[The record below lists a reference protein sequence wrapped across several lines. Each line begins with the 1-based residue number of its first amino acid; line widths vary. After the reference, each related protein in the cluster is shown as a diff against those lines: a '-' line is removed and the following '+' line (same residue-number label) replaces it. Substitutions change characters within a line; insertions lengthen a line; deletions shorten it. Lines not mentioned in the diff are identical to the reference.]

1 MPKATY
7 INRWIIFCLFFAML
21 FSVRAQE
28 HKLDYFLAK
37 AEDNAAALK
46 ENNNLLKIGEIQNTI
61 IEAQNNG
68 FKVDASS
75 DVLFAPFFNSNGRAI
90 EITTNPSSNAYG
102 YDAAIT
108 NGGLYSA
115 QLNIT
120 KNLFNKSATDN
131 LLFQNKLKN
140 NAISLS
146 SEDILHQLKKNVI
159 DTYIMAYQYQ
169 LQKTFTNEL
178 KGDLEK
184 RLQVAELLVKRGILM
199 ESDYLLIKSDIDS
212 KNLELQQIQIN
223 YNYAI
228 AQLYNLCGL
237 PLENDK
243 NLETPLLEL
252 NNKQED
258 YFFEKKFKND
268 SLQVVADKNVFEN
281 QYKPQ
286 VSVYGNTGLNASD
299 AANIPHNFGVS
310 AGVRLTIPIYDG
322 DQKKYNAQQSEL
334 KQESLNFY
342 KETAQVQLENNL
354 KNLQQ
359 QIEALKQNSQLTDKQ
374 IKQQENILEI
384 YKGKLAQGQV
394 SVIDYLNLIQNYK
407 LIVYTKLQM
416 QTNLWLLYNEYNF
429 TNW

>member
-1 MPKATY
+1 M
-7 INRWIIFCLFFAML
+7 NRWIIFYVFFTIL
-21 FSVRAQE
+21 ISVRAQE
-28 HKLDYFLAK
+28 HNLDYFLAR
-37 AEDNAAALK
+37 AEDNAATLK

-68 FKVDASS
+68 FKVSASS
-75 DVLFAPFFNSNGRAI
+75 EVLFAPFFNSNGRAV

-108 NGGLYSA
+108 NGGLYTA

-140 NAISLS
+140 DAISLS
-146 SEDILHQLKKNVI
+146 SEDILHQLRKNVI

-169 LQKTFTNEL
+169 LQENFTNEL
-178 KGDLEK
+178 KRDLEK

-199 ESDYLLIKSDIDS
+199 ESDYLLIKSDIDA

-243 NLETPLLEL
+243 NLEPPLLEL
-252 NNKQED
+252 NNRRD
-258 YFFEKKFKND
+258 GYFFEKKFKND
-268 SLQVVADKNVFEN
+268 SLQVVADQSVFEN

-299 AANIPHNFGVS
+299 ATNIPHNFGVS

-322 DQKKYNAQQSEL
+322 DQKKYNALQSEL
-334 KQESLNFY
+334 KQESLDFY
-342 KETAQVQLENNL
+342 RETAEIQLENNL
-354 KNLQQ
+354 KNLQH
-359 QIEALKQNSQLTDKQ
+359 QIEALEQNNQLTDKQ

-384 YKGKLAQGQV
+384 FKGKLAQGQV

-407 LIVYTKLQM
+407 LTVYTKLQM
-416 QTNLWLLYNEYNF
+416 QTNLWLLYNDYNF